1 MQALLTATAEGIQQ
15 HTAARSPMLR
25 KLLRFNPRFD
35 LHRAGSPARSDVEN
49 YIADVF
55 AKAYDA
61 QVTGFAPFLISM
73 SCAGSISAA
82 AGIRPAAATPLFLEK
97 YLDAS
102 IEQVLSHCYGIP
114 VDRAEIF
121 ELGNLA
127 ALRPG
132 VCQLIYL
139 IMAGFLQ
146 RSGLRYAV
154 FAGTRQ
160 VAKGVGKLGF
170 CMETIVAADPARLGE
185 TATDWGSYYDNDPHV
200 MVLDLQK
207 SMNVLRTL
215 PLPSVLLSI
224 YEPQIAELANHFSS
238 VYR

>member
-1 MQALLTATAEGIQQ
+1 MQAVFTATTEGIQQ

-35 LHRAGSPARSDVEN
+35 LHRAGSPNRGEVEA
-49 YIADVF
+49 YIGDVF
-55 AKAYDA
+55 AKAYGA
-61 QVTGFAPFLISM
+61 KVAGYAPVLVSM
-73 SCAGSISAA
+73 SCAGNISAA
-82 AGIRPAAATPLFLEK
+82 AGIRPAATEPLFLEQ
-97 YLDAS
+97 YLDAPV
-102 IEQVLSHCYGIP
+102 EQVLSNNYAQP
-114 VDRAEIF
+114 VARDQIF

-146 RSGLRYAV
+146 RTDLRYAV

-170 CMETIVAADPARLGE
+170 CMETIVAADPARLGG
-185 TATDWGSYYDNDPHV
+185 AAADWGSYYDNDPHV
-200 MVLDLQK
+200 MVLDLHK
-207 SMNVLRTL
+207 SMDVLSAL
-215 PLPSVLLSI
+215 PLPSVLLNI
-224 YEPQIAELANHFSS
+224 YEPQIAELANHFNS